1 MIREYRCTNVDFCG
15 AVSERTQRI
24 NDPIPDFII
33 CPYCESA
40 ARFKLSNV
48 SVLTGNMTNHT
59 FDVAVGVDAE
69 KRWTKIYE
77 QQAIRDKARK
87 ESGTVGL
94 QGVAPNTYRP
104 IPEAQKQTRTRVTNA
119 VERDGY
125 RTETPGLG

>member
-1 MIREYRCTNVDFCG
+1 MVYEYQCTNSDFCG
-15 AVSERTQRI
+15 AITEHTQRMS
-24 NDPIPDFII
+24 DPIADFIV
-33 CPYCESA
+33 CPFCESA
-40 ARFKLSNV
+40 AKYKYSRV

-87 ESGTVGL
+87 ESGSVGL

-104 IPEAQKQTRTRVTNA
+104 ITEQQKQTRTRVTNA